1 MGGRKKEVGE
11 DEGGGGRMR
20 EVSESLKQVCV
31 NHSDVT
37 PTYHCHTLFLH
48 PPITELNQLLTVMS
62 KRSQVCPCSGS
73 VLLCC
78 NSDTAQLHVC
88 RTGCLMSNH
97 IQ

>member
-1 MGGRKKEVGE
+1 MEETWGE
-11 DEGGGGRMR
+11 EEGGGRRKR

-31 NHSDVT
+31 SQFHH
-37 PTYHCHTLFLH
+37 YHTLFLH

-88 RTGCLMSNH
+88 RTGCLMNNH
-97 IQ
+97 MP